1 MHQEIETEY
10 SPLTKSVIAGFIILL
25 TVGESYGRQVDSVF
39 TIRSHPVSSFVVN
52 PFDTPKQTFPL
63 LADTLEHPVGLLS
76 IPFSR
81 EGTDIQIDSDW
92 KLITIV
98 RSVDGFIHKIP
109 FTAPVDYYVSQMF
122 AATRKKNF
130 SETFRSSSNVVAST
144 PQTKRGQAMEVI
156 GVDVGD
162 LGRVSLHAKG
172 NVKISGKM
180 VFQDQQLVR
189 SSINETQ
196 NTHLEFDQKENFN
209 VQGKVGDRVTVLM
222 DHDSERDFDW
232 ENNIRITYDG
242 MEDEIVQR
250 VEAGNVSLS
259 LPGSQALMGSA
270 GHSGLFGI
278 KTISKFGPMDV
289 TAIASVV
296 ETKREQQE
304 YTGSNEAKT
313 QQIKDT
319 DYVKNKYFFIHE
331 WFRNGADTVLSTGH
345 QIWIPSFYPL
355 KEGLH
360 TIGSVIVRNFE
371 LYKLDNTTNAETE
384 SGTAYA
390 DLDNPDESLDQTGN
404 FKRLELGQ
412 EYSFVEDLGFIRLR
426 QRAQDEVFGCTFMLV
441 DRNTGDTLLTVGE
454 QISAGNDELTLKMLK
469 PRSLTPDHPTYDLM
483 FKNVYYMGTTNI
495 NREGFEVRIVNKRL
509 SVPSHLDPLGSP
521 YITLF
526 GLDSVDE
533 NGNRQSDE
541 LIDISNPNIINLADG
556 ELIFPTFHPFANDS
570 LAGGTT
576 HPELQASLG
585 TGTIYTTTNRTQID
599 NDSRFT
605 IEVDYTNQ
613 SSTISL
619 GFMIVENSEQVM
631 KNGIPMKK
639 GVDYSI
645 DYFSGTLV
653 LMDEI
658 DPNADIRILFD
669 KHELVS
675 FDKKTILG
683 VRGQMDL
690 NEHSYLGLTA
700 LYFNQSVINEKIEV
714 GYEPMR
720 NFMWGMNGRAEQPL
734 DGFSRW
740 LDKLPVIETDRP
752 SSVSLEGEIAQILPN
767 PNPINNPSTGD
778 HNGVAYIDDFEGAK
792 RTTTIPIQRR
802 FWKESSAPINA
813 GGQAYRQLNRA
824 RIQWFNPYGQVR
836 TKDIWPNLSTSIRA
850 QNETT
855 DILIMKYTPRTFQED
870 ADTDS
875 IWGGIIT
882 PLYSGDHDQTST
894 KFFEIW
900 VKGSSAKLTVDLGQI
915 SEDKDGNGLLNTEDI
930 PVGGIIGNG
939 ILEDNED
946 IGLDGCTDAQENGW
960 GGCLADSITYADLL
974 ALGDTTQINSKTV
987 DAGGDVD
994 PSDPNGDN
1002 WSYSEG
1008 SANYSKI
1015 NGTEG
1020 NALDAGRYPD
1030 TEDLDRTGFLDRTN
1044 DYFTQTIVLDDE
1056 TYFAGETKDNGIATG
1071 WKLYR
1076 VPLSHF
1082 SKIDSSKSQEWN
1094 NIQHMRLVVSG
1105 GDKNESTSIQIAKI
1119 ELVGNDWQEIGL
1131 AADTVNT
1138 FSKAVSDS
1146 IFAISVIN
1154 TEDNASY
1161 QPPSGVEGEYD
1172 RINQV
1177 QSKEQSLVLSFND
1190 LPAGYKG
1197 AAMKSGMA
1205 LSGDR
1210 AKSYLTYDRMKM
1222 YIYGLES
1229 NWITSSKSDVDFFMQ
1244 FGFEGNYYEIV
1255 QPVYS
1260 GWDETEGRNSI
1271 DLDLNWIS
1279 ALKLKDAENRKIRET
1294 DVITERDGVKE
1305 YAFTDEDGTL
1315 TGKRIRIRGMPALN
1329 RIQFFIAGIQNKTDV
1344 PISGEIWID
1353 ELRLSGVKKDKGTSM
1368 RLSSRFTMADIMNT
1382 SFAYNRQDADFHT
1395 LQQRLGSNNTT
1406 ERINVNTSFALHKF
1420 LPNSWGIS
1428 LPLSTSF
1435 AQSVST
1441 PKYYPGQDI
1450 LVDEDS
1456 PPDSILS
1463 KSQSVNMSLKL
1474 SKTSRSNNR
1483 LIKYTFDKLSA
1494 SISSSR
1500 SVSSDAIQEKV
1511 LNESYSGNISYALP
1525 FSKDNYISPFKWLEP
1540 VPWLGPKVSGTHL
1553 YYSPSSINTSA
1564 VFSEKLTEKTSRAGG
1579 RSPDVYNLGLS
1590 RNLSIDYALTDN
1602 IRNKYTWTA
1611 KSDMD
1616 DYRGY
1621 AWLAVKNFDPGIVT
1635 DINESFTSSFSPTIF
1650 SWLKPN
1656 LNYSAGYRWN
1666 QNLDSNVDGANIGT
1680 QLRFSTSASL
1690 TPKTLM
1696 ELIYKPRGKATPKPK
1711 RGRGRQTSDEPEG
1724 IQEPEEKKD
1733 NPILA
1738 SMHSYAS
1745 NINPISVTYTENLS
1759 RTGQGVQGEVPLG
1772 YKFGWIPDHGLSH
1785 SDKVGTNTGSWN
1797 HKRDLSV
1804 RSGLKLARNITTSF
1818 NFAQNVA
1825 RNITGSGVEQRNMTR
1840 DYLAYGE
1847 SLENGL
1853 PFAGWTVRWSGVESW
1868 PVIKRIAKSAS
1879 LEHAMNGKETRS
1891 WQFDK
1896 DGPQSTSFL
1905 KLDDFINGYKD
1916 FERTSRISSSFSPL
1930 AGLTMSLKHGISVSI
1945 RHNKSRSVE
1954 ESYNGGK
1961 KVNNDQSVTGTASY
1975 SHRGGFTIPV
1985 VFFRDFNI
1993 QNTVNFSLNFD
2004 MSESETKQKALNAEN
2019 FALTAFNTSWRAAFR
2034 ITYTFNTKVTGS
2046 MVYEYR
2052 ETDSMTTGKKLDR
2065 DFGFDV
2071 NIAITG

>member
-1 MHQEIETEY
+1 M
-10 SPLTKSVIAGFIILL
+10 
-25 TVGESYGRQVDSVF
+25 TVRESYGQQADSVQF
-39 TIRSHPVSSFVVN
+39 RLPHPASSFVVN
-52 PFDTPKQTFPL
+52 PFYTAKRTFPL
-63 LADTLEHPVGLLS
+63 FADTLTKPTGLLS
-76 IPFSR
+76 IPFAK
-81 EGTDIQIDSDW
+81 EGTDIRIDSDW
-92 KLITIV
+92 EYITITQ
-98 RSVDGFIHKIP
+98 SVDGFVHKIP
-109 FTAPVDYYVSQMF
+109 FTSPVEFYFTQML
-122 AATRKKNF
+122 TSNREKNF
-130 SETFRSSSNVVAST
+130 LQTFTASQRSVSIG
-144 PQTKRGQAMEVI
+144 TKSGRGQAMEVI

-162 LGRVSLHAKG
+162 FGRVSLHAKG

-209 VQGKVGDRVTVLM
+209 VQGKVGDRVSVLM

-232 ENNIRITYDG
+232 ENNIRISYDG
-242 MEDEIVQR
+242 QEDEIIQK
-250 VEAGNVSLS
+250 VEAGNVSLN

-278 KTISKFGPMDV
+278 KTISKFGPLDV

-304 YTGSNEAKT
+304 YTGNNEAKT

-319 DYVKNKYFFIHE
+319 DYVKNKYYFIHE
-331 WFRNGADTVLSTGH
+331 WFRNGADTVLTTGH
-345 QIWIPSFYPL
+345 QVWVPSFYPL
-355 KEGLH
+355 NAGLH
-360 TIGSVIVRNFE
+360 RIGSVIVRNFE
-371 LYKLDNTTNAETE
+371 MYKLDNTTNAESET
-384 SGTAYA
+384 GTAYA
-390 DLDNPDESLDQTGN
+390 DIDNPDESLDQTGN
-404 FKRLELGQ
+404 FLRMELGQ
-412 EYSFVEDLGFIRLR
+412 EYSIVEDLGFIRLR
-426 QRAQDEVFGCTFMLV
+426 QRAQDEVFGCSYILV
-441 DRNTGDTLLTVGE
+441 DRTTGDTVLTVGE
-454 QISAGNDELTLKMLK
+454 QISQENDLLKLKMLK

-509 SVPSHLDPLGSP
+509 AVPSHLDPLGSP

-526 GLDSVDE
+526 GLDSVDA
-533 NGNRQSDE
+533 NGNREADE
-541 LIDISNPNIINLADG
+541 LVDISNPNIVNLADG

-570 LAGGTT
+570 LAGGTGN
-576 HPELQASLG
+576 PDLQASLG
-585 TGTIYTTTNRTQID
+585 TGTMYTTTDRTQID

-605 IEVDYTNQ
+605 IEVDYSNQ
-613 SSTISL
+613 SSTINL
-619 GFMIVENSEQVM
+619 GFMIVENSEQVL

-639 GVDYSI
+639 GMDYSI

-653 LMDEI
+653 LMDEV
-658 DPNADIRILFD
+658 DPNAEIRILFD

-683 VRGQMDL
+683 VRGQMDI
-690 NEHSYLGLTA
+690 NEHSYLGMTA

-734 DGFSRW
+734 DGLSRW
-740 LDKLPVIETDRP
+740 LDKLPIIETDRP
-752 SSVSLEGEIAQILPN
+752 SSISVEGEFAQILPN
-767 PNPINNPSTGD
+767 PNPINNPETGD
-778 HNGVAYIDDFEGAK
+778 PDGVAYIDDFEGAK

-802 FWKESSAPINA
+802 FWKESSAPIDRLT
-813 GGQAYRQLNRA
+813 GETFRQFNRA
-824 RIQWFNPYGQVR
+824 RTNWYNPYGQVR

-855 DILIMKYTPRTFQED
+855 DILIVKYTPRTAQ
-870 ADTDS
+870 ADTDADS

-882 PLYSGDHDQTST
+882 PMYSGDNDQTST

-900 VKGSSAKLTVDLGQI
+900 VNGSGVDLTVDFGQI
-915 SEDKDGNGLLNTEDI
+915 SEDKDGNGLLNTEDK

-939 ILEDNED
+939 ILEDDED
-946 IGLDGCTDAQENGW
+946 IGLDGCVDAQEDGW
-960 GGCLADSITYADLL
+960 GGCLPDSISYADLL
-974 ALGDTTQINSKTV
+974 TAGDTTEINSKTV
-987 DAGGDVD
+987 DTGGDVD
-994 PSDPNGDN
+994 PSDPNGDD

-1008 SANYSKI
+1008 STSYDKI

-1030 TEDLDRTGFLDRTN
+1030 TEDLDRSKFPDWTN
-1044 DYFTQTIVLDDE
+1044 DYFTITFGLDDE
-1056 TYFAGETKDNGIATG
+1056 TYFVGETKDNGVATG

-1094 NIQHMRLVVSG
+1094 NIQHMRLVVSNG
-1105 GDKNESTSIQIAKI
+1105 EKDVATSIQIARI
-1119 ELVGNDWQEIGL
+1119 ELVGNDWKEIGT

-1138 FSKAVSDS
+1138 FSKTDSDS

-1177 QSKEQSLVLSFND
+1177 QSKEQSLVLTFTD
-1190 LPAGYKG
+1190 LPAGHKG

-1229 NWITSSKSDVDFFMQ
+1229 NWITSSESDVDFFMQ
-1244 FGFEGNYYEIV
+1244 FGFEGNYYEII

-1271 DLDLNWIS
+1271 DLDLNWLS
-1279 ALKLKDAENRKIRET
+1279 SLKLKDAENRKLRDT
-1294 DVITERDGVKE
+1294 DILTDTAGVKE
-1305 YAFTDEDGTL
+1305 YQFTDENGMV
-1315 TGKRIRIRGMPALN
+1315 TGKRIKIVGAPALN
-1329 RIQFFIAGIQNKTDV
+1329 RIQFFISGIQNKSDV
-1344 PISGEIWID
+1344 PITGQIWMD
-1353 ELRLSGVKKDKGTSM
+1353 ELRLSGVKKDKGISM
-1368 RLSSRFTMADIMNT
+1368 RLSSRFTLADIMNT

-1395 LQQRLGSNNTT
+1395 LQQRLGSNNTS
-1406 ERINVNTSFALHKF
+1406 ERMNITSSLSLHKF
-1420 LPNSWGIS
+1420 LPKTWGIS
-1428 LPLSTSF
+1428 LPLSGSF
-1435 AQSVST
+1435 AQSVSM

-1450 LVDEDS
+1450 LVDADS

-1463 KSQSVNMSLKL
+1463 KSQSVSMSLKL
-1474 SKTSRSNNR
+1474 AKTTRSENR
-1483 LIKYTFDKLSA
+1483 LVKYTLDKLSA
-1494 SISSSR
+1494 SINSSR

-1511 LNESYSGNISYALP
+1511 LNESYTGNISYALP
-1525 FSKDNYISPFKWLEP
+1525 FNRDNYISPFKWLEP
-1540 VPWLGPKVSGTHL
+1540 VPWLGAKIAETHV
-1553 YYSPSSINTSA
+1553 YYSPTSFNTSA
-1564 VFSEKLTEKTSRAGG
+1564 SFSEKLTEKASRVGG
-1579 RSPDVYNLGLS
+1579 RSPDVYNLGLN
-1590 RNLSIDYALTDN
+1590 RNFSIDYALTDN
-1602 IRNKYTWTA
+1602 IRNKYSWNA

-1621 AWLAVKNFDPGIVT
+1621 AWLAVKNLDPGTVT
-1635 DINESFTSSFSPTIF
+1635 DVTESFTSSFSPAIF
-1650 SWLKPN
+1650 TWLKPN

-1666 QNLDSNVDGANIGT
+1666 QNLDSNVDGANIGS
-1680 QLRFSTSASL
+1680 QLRFSSSVSL

-1696 ELIYKPRGKATPKPK
+1696 ELIYKPSGQKASTQKK
-1711 RGRGRQTSDEPEG
+1711 RGRGRGKAKKEEPETVA
-1724 IQEPEEKKD
+1724 EPEEKKD
-1733 NPILA
+1733 NVILSA
-1738 SMHSYAS
+1738 IHSFTS
-1745 NINPISVTYTENLS
+1745 SINPISLSYTENLN

-1772 YKFGWIPDHGLSH
+1772 YKFGGLPDHGLSH
-1785 SDKVGTNTGSWN
+1785 SDKVGTNTGTWN

-1804 RSGLKLARNITTSF
+1804 RSGLRLAKNITTSF
-1818 NFAQNVA
+1818 SFTQNVA
-1825 RNITGSGVEQRNMTR
+1825 RNISGAGVEQRNMTR
-1840 DYLAYGE
+1840 DILAYGE
-1847 SLENGL
+1847 SLENGF
-1853 PFAGWTVRWSGVESW
+1853 PFTSWSLRWSGVEKW
-1868 PVIKRIAKSAS
+1868 PFINKIAKSAS
-1879 LEHAMNGKETRS
+1879 LEHALSGKETRS
-1891 WQFDK
+1891 WQFDQ
-1896 DGPQSTSFL
+1896 DGPEATSIF
-1905 KLDDFINGYKD
+1905 KLDDFIQGYRD

-1930 AGLTMSLKHGISVSI
+1930 VGLTMSLNKGVSMSI

-1975 SHRGGFTIPV
+1975 SHRGGFTIPL

-2019 FALTAFNTSWRAAFR
+2019 FALTSFNTSWRAAFR